1 MTPASGASAWWRRRV
16 WSPGRW
22 SRECRPSRASAGAED
37 RPRRRKEAL
46 LLPDGVLRLRGP
58 REVDDRELAL
68 HLDDR
73 AVAGLPLVRA
83 QLRAGV
89 RVDERLAHLD
99 TLTRSPT
106 LIPASAPRLIQALVP
121 STLMILPSTPPAGV
135 AAVEILARY
144 SPDASFS
151 TTALAVFWIVSL
163 AIPHSVSRLRLAPLS
178 DPPPVLTAPSA
189 EIDTTRSAVVVSMK
203 RRLIVA
209 DEFTM

>member
-1 MTPASGASAWWRRRV
+1 MTPASGASAWWKRRV

-89 RVDERLAHLD
+89 RVDERLAHLEHVDPVPDLDPGQRAQVDPGPGPFDLDDPAFD
-99 TLTRSPT
+99 TAGRGRRSRD
-106 LIPASAPRLIQALVP
+106 PRPV
-121 STLMILPSTPPAGV
+121 
-135 AAVEILARY
+135 LARRQ
-144 SPDASFS
+144 DRKS
-151 TTALAVFWIVSL
+151 TRLNSSHGSTSYAV
-163 AIPHSVSRLRLAPLS
+163 
-178 DPPPVLTAPSA
+178 
-189 EIDTTRSAVVVSMK
+189 
-203 RRLIVA
+203 
-209 DEFTM
+209 

>member
-1 MTPASGASAWWRRRV
+1 MTPASGASAWWKRRV

-89 RVDERLAHLD
+89 RVDERLAHLEHAD
-99 TLTRSPT
+99 P
-106 LIPASAPRLIQALVP
+106 VP
-121 STLMILPSTPPAGV
+121 
-135 AAVEILARY
+135 AVEILARY
-144 SPDASFS
+144 SPDSSFT